1 MYLTSFFVQRLE
13 MTSKK
18 GSKNTIFSFSAKSAG
33 QKNPTSV
40 VVELTVTLKETDGN
54 QEVENFRRR
63 TDEVEAK
70 DTMLVFMNFSI

>member
-1 MYLTSFFVQRLE
+1 L
-13 MTSKK
+13 
-18 GSKNTIFSFSAKSAG
+18 AKRNG

-40 VVELTVTLKETDGN
+40 VVELTVTLKETDGS

-70 DTMLVFMNFSI
+70 DTMLVFMNFSNLFSFPIIFPNLISNW

>member
-1 MYLTSFFVQRLE
+1 
-13 MTSKK
+13 MTQKK
-18 GSKNTIFSFSAKSAG
+18 FENINFLLLAKSVG

-70 DTMLVFMNFSI
+70 DTMLVFMNFSNFF